1 MKVALSGVSTAGA
14 VRNLE
19 AEAAGKDFETVA
31 AEAGAAWDNALS
43 VIEAEGNKDQLSML
57 YTSLYHTM
65 INPSVYC
72 DVDGLYRGVDGN
84 IHRAASSGSAAMT
97 SSSP

>member
-1 MKVALSGVSTAGA
+1 MGQC
-14 VRNLE
+14 
-19 AEAAGKDFETVA
+19 
-31 AEAGAAWDNALS
+31 LS
-43 VIEAEGNKDQLSML
+43 VIEAEGSDDQLAML

-84 IHRAASSGSAAMT
+84 IHHAEGFTNYTIFSTWDTFRACTRSTTSSRDSAAMT
-97 SSSP
+97 SSSQ